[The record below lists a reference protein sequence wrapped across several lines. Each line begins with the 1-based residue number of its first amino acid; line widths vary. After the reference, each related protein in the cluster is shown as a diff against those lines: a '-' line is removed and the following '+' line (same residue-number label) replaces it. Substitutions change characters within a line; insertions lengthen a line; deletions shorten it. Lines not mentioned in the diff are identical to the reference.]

1 MNKYT
6 IRVHKTVF
14 IDLTVETDTID
25 DALDQVN
32 IFELDSLPDTSSSD
46 WEVLFIESEDELKS
60 FCSEN

>member
-6 IRVHKTVF
+6 IRVHKTLF
-14 IDLTVETDTID
+14 LDLTVEADTID

-46 WEVLFIESEDELKS
+46 WQVLFIESEDELKS

>member
-14 IDLTVETDTID
+14 LDLTVEADTID
-25 DALDQVN
+25 DALDQV
-32 IFELDSLPDTSSSD
+32 IDLDSIESKSTD
-46 WEVLFIESEDELKS
+46 WEVLFVESEDELKS

>member
-1 MNKYT
+1 MNKYS

>member
-46 WEVLFIESEDELKS
+46 WQVLFIESEDELKS